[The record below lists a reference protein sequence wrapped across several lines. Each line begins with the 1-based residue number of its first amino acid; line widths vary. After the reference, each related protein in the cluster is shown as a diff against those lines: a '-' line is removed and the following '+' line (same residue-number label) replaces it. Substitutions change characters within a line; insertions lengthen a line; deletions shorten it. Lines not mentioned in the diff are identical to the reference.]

1 MATVLTGSAIP
12 RYQSLVLLNAL
23 KLETLG
29 MKRNGR
35 SAYSLAKERYNLTGN
50 KQTVYYK
57 LRKLLEIENKE

>member
-1 MATVLTGSAIP
+1 MATVLTGQAIN
-12 RYQSLVLLNAL
+12 QFQAKVLLSAL
-23 KLETLG
+23 KLEVLG

-57 LRKLLEIENKE
+57 LCKLLEREGKE